1 MATVTMEQA
10 GKKTYVSLWHHNPF
24 DGLGE
29 VLSGD
34 GGDLLR
40 SVFMLAQGKAVAT
53 FPELGNINPLPAD
66 KLLPAV
72 FIGSVYFVDVIRHWP
87 TPSGVLKD
95 QGGSGPAKKG
105 QMAL

>member
-34 GGDLLR
+34 GGELLR

-72 FIGSVYFVDVIRHWP
+72 FIGSVYFVGVIRHWC
-87 TPSGVLKD
+87 
-95 QGGSGPAKKG
+95 GPHL
-105 QMAL
+105 QEY